1 VAECIGI
8 NPSRNLVSSSYRYWN
23 SLQASSRSGQRD
35 AAQSEPSD
43 SPGGEISKYLS
54 ERVNFSFGKELAV
67 GILNGCGL
75 FGDGNALSS
84 QRILNVGRE
93 MFIAMFL

>member
-1 VAECIGI
+1 M
-8 NPSRNLVSSSYRYWN
+8 SSSYRDWN
-23 SLQASSRSGQRD
+23 SLQASCGSGQRD

-43 SPGGEISKYLS
+43 SLRGEISKYLS
-54 ERVNFSFGKELAV
+54 ERVNFSFGKELAAD
-67 GILNGCGL
+67 ILNGCGL
-75 FGDGNALSS
+75 FGDGNALAS